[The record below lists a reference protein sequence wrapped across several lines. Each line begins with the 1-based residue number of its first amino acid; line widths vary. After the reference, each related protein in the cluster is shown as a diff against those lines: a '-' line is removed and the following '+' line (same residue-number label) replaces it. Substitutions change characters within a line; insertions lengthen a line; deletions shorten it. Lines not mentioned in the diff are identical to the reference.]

1 MDLSDEKVR
10 LKIHPTLNTDMLNE
24 LQFRLKS
31 KVWTIVQSLP
41 EYVDDDGKQMSAY
54 IPSIGF
60 NVALRPQKP

>member
-10 LKIHPTLNTDMLNE
+10 LKIHPTLKTDMLNE

-41 EYVDDDGKQMSAY
+41 EYTDDDGKQMSAY
-54 IPSIGF
+54 ILAIGF